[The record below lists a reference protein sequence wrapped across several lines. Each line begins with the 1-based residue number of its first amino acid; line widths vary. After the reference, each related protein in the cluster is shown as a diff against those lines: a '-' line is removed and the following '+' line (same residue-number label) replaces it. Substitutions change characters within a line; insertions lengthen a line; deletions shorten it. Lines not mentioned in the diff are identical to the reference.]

1 MKIDGPGS
9 VRPAT
14 TRRTRGGDT
23 SGAFSDAL
31 GGASAGATSGAHS
44 AQSSQAMGSM
54 DALLALQGI
63 DEDDE
68 SLRRRRSVRRA
79 ETILDRLETLKV
91 RLLAGGIPAS
101 ALRDIVNGLQADRD
115 SISDPKLAGVL
126 DEIDLRAR
134 VELAKLGI
142 DPFDG

>member
-9 VRPAT
+9 ARPTT
-14 TRRTRGGDT
+14 TRRVRSSGAT
-23 SGAFSDAL
+23 GAFSDAL
-31 GGASAGATSGAHS
+31 DGASTSASAGAGGAQ
-44 AQSSQAMGSM
+44 ATQAMGSM

-79 ETILDRLETLKV
+79 ETILDRLEMLKI

-101 ALRDIVNGLQADRD
+101 TLRDIINGLQAERE
-115 SISDPKLAGVL
+115 SIADPKLVGVL

-142 DPFDG
+142 DPFAG

>member
-1 MKIDGPGS
+1 MKIDGPAP

-14 TRRTRGGDT
+14 TRRARNGGT

-31 GGASAGATSGAHS
+31 DDVSAGATPGAHG
-44 AQSSQAMGSM
+44 AQASQAMGSM

-63 DEDDE
+63 EEGDET
-68 SLRRRRSVRRA
+68 LRRRRSIRRA
-79 ETILDRLETLKV
+79 ETILDRLEMLKV
-91 RLLAGGIPAS
+91 RLLTGGISAS
-101 ALRDIVNGLQADRD
+101 TLRDIVTGLQADRE
-115 SISDPKLAGVL
+115 SIADQKLAGLL

-142 DPFDG
+142 DPFKE